1 MKGESKELQN
11 CKTLEMNQG
20 CNDNYT
26 NIIMMI

>member
-11 CKTLEMNQG
+11 CKTLEISQG
-20 CNDNYT
+20 CKDNYT